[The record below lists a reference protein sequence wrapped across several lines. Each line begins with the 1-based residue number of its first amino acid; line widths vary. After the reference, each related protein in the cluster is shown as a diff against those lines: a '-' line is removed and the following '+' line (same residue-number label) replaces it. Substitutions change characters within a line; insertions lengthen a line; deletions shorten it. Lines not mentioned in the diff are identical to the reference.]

1 MYEWFESARVAICLL
16 FLSAASIHD
25 IKTREVPNITWLL
38 FAPIGLVLT
47 LISLALNGWSQTTI
61 LAWLVTAAVTVG
73 LSTALFHLGLFGGA
87 DAKAL
92 MCLAAAMPTQPN
104 ITSIKPLLSSFMGSH
119 YMLQLPPPIS
129 TFNNAVLTA
138 SLLIIAISIRNL
150 ADLARHGRR
159 IFEGLEKTS
168 LTKKFFT
175 FLTGYRVDAQ
185 KLRSGGHHYIILEEF
200 SRGEDG
206 SIKRSLKLLPRLN
219 MSGENSSETNL
230 PAEFNGKIWVTM
242 GLPFIVFIT
251 MGFAA
256 AIFIGDLILMLMGSI
271 LPHT

>member
-25 IKTREVPNITWLL
+25 IKSREVPNAIWLF
-38 FAPIGLVLT
+38 FAPIGLALT

-73 LSTALFHLGLFGGA
+73 LSISLFYLGLFGGA

-92 MCLAAAMPTQPN
+92 MCLAAAMPTQP
-104 ITSIKPLLSSFMGSH
+104 SIMPIKSLLEPYVGPY
-119 YMLQLPPPIS
+119 YMLRLPPPIS

-138 SLLIIAISIRNL
+138 SLLVIAISIRNL
-150 ADLARHGRR
+150 ADLARYGRR
-159 IFEGLEKTS
+159 MFEGLEKTS
-168 LTKKFFT
+168 LTTKVLT
-175 FLTGYRVDAQ
+175 FLTGYRVDSK
-185 KLRSGGHHYIILEEF
+185 KLRSGRHHYIILEEF

-206 SIKRSLKLLPRLN
+206 SIKRGLKLLARLN
-219 MSGENSSETNL
+219 ISEEKDEETAL

-251 MGFAA
+251 IGFTA
-256 AIFIGDLILMLMGSI
+256 AIFIGDLILMLIGSI
-271 LPHT
+271 LPHA